1 MKKESVPNYE
11 SVWKV
16 LMENA
21 KQLDKLSKNQDR
33 TDRQLAKTDAQL
45 AKTNAQ
51 LAKTDAQLAKTD
63 AQLAKRDNNL
73 DKMMDLYGN
82 VANNIGKA
90 AEEYFYNSLSEKMV
104 LNNIK
109 YDAIDR
115 NKRRHKGDVQGEFDI
130 VLSNGEYVSI
140 IETKQKVA
148 ESDVEKLRGKKVKNF
163 RYLYP
168 LYKNHKIFLGVA
180 GMIVPSKVEAL
191 AKSYGF
197 MVIKQKGDTIEV
209 IGEDLQVY

>member
-45 AKTNAQ
+45 AKTD
-51 LAKTDAQLAKTD
+51 K
-63 AQLAKRDNNL
+63 NL

-82 VANNIGKA
+82 VSNNIGKA

-130 VLSNGEYVSI
+130 VLSNGEYLSI

-209 IGEDLQVY
+209 ISEDLQVY